1 MAVQYQVDGNVFLE
15 IKTNWLC
22 ASVNEFFIKARQLDT
37 DQAGNTIEYFQLNDS
52 RVFTRE
58 VPAPQALDISKVS
71 KIQLWDSRTLLHEH
85 SATQPR

>member
-1 MAVQYQVDGNVFLE
+1 MTVQYQVDGNIFFE

-22 ASVNEFFIKARQLDT
+22 ASVNEFLIKARQLDT

-58 VPAPQALDISKVS
+58 VPAPQALNTPKVS
-71 KIQLWDSRTLLHEH
+71 KIQLWDSRTLTREH
-85 SATQPR
+85 SAT

>member
-1 MAVQYQVDGNVFLE
+1 MAVQYQVDGNVFFE

-22 ASVNEFFIKARQLDT
+22 ASVNEFLIKARQLDT

-58 VPAPQALDISKVS
+58 VPAPLALNAPKVS
-71 KIQLWDSRTLLHEH
+71 KIQLWDSRTLTHEH
-85 SATQPR
+85 STT

>member
-22 ASVNEFFIKARQLDT
+22 ASVNEFLIKARQLDT
-37 DQAGNTIEYFQLNDS
+37 DQAGNTVEYLQLNDN

-58 VPAPQALDISKVS
+58 VPSPQALDVPKASR
-71 KIQLWDSRTLLHEH
+71 IQLWDSRTLISDH
-85 SATQPR
+85 SAT